1 MNVLLKTVLVRSKL
15 LALAGITMLPGVA
28 GAQVVQPDWEGRAY
42 QFVGA
47 FFKAKAQEPKSYRL
61 RATMLPVV
69 SPYADNFDLRK
80 ALTNDYLNTHQ
91 FITTITTDSLL
102 SAADFEAMRQQL
114 NVWQTGNKWRVR
126 SLRAQ
131 GVKILV
137 RDRRSDSE
145 QLFPKFTTY
154 QVFPPLFSVDGRTAL
169 FYVENYCGMDCA
181 GGDIHILRQKPD
193 GSWKRVLTVMVFIS

>member
-15 LALAGITMLPGVA
+15 LALAGITMLPGGA
-28 GAQVVQPDWEGRAY
+28 GAQAVRPDWEGRAY
-42 QFVGA
+42 QLVGA

-61 RATMLPVV
+61 RATMLPIV
-69 SPYADNFDLRK
+69 SPYADNFDLRE

-102 SAADFEAMRQQL
+102 SVADFEAMRQQL
-114 NVWQTGNKWRVR
+114 NVWQTVNKWRVR

-137 RDRRSDSE
+137 HDRRSESE

-154 QVFPPLFSVDGRTAL
+154 QVFPPLFSVDGQTAL
-169 FYVENYCGMDCA
+169 FYVENFCGVECA
-181 GGDIHILRQKPD
+181 GSDIHILRQQPD
-193 GSWKRVLTVMVFIS
+193 GTWKRLLIVPVYLS